1 MTKQIDLYTAPL
13 YTKEYTHAEFHFNVN
28 IGTHVVVGINVVV
41 VNGDKARAMAPGT
54 NPNVVIEEPLPNP
67 EFITMGWAKELV
79 DKLARR
85 LIEAKRQGA

>member
-1 MTKQIDLYTAPL
+1 MTNKIDLYTAPL

-28 IGTHVVVGINVVV
+28 VGTHAVVSINVVV
-41 VNGDKARAMAPGT
+41 VNSDKAHATAPDT
-54 NPNVVIEEPLPNP
+54 NPNMVIEEPLPNP
-67 EFITMGWAKELV
+67 EFITMGWAKELA

>member
-1 MTKQIDLYTAPL
+1 MANKIDLYTAPL
-13 YTKEYTHAEFHFNVN
+13 YTKKYTHAEFHFNVN
-28 IGTHVVVGINVVV
+28 VGTHAVVGINVVV

-54 NPNVVIEEPLPNP
+54 NLYVVIEEPLPNP
-67 EFITMGWAKELV
+67 EFITMGWAKELA

>member
-1 MTKQIDLYTAPL
+1 MTNKIDLYTAPL

-28 IGTHVVVGINVVV
+28 IGTHAVVGINVVV

-54 NPNVVIEEPLPNP
+54 NLYVVIEEPLPNS
-67 EFITMGWAKELV
+67 EFITMGWAKELA

-85 LIEAKRQGA
+85 LIEANRQGA